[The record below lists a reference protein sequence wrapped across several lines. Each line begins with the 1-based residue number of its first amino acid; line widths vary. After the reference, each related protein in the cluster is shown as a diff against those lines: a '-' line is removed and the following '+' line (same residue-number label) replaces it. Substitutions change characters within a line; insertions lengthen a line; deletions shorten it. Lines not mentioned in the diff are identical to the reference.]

1 MHVGPICGMIGWGF
15 PTTSRTSPVAS
26 RSDPAHAAGIRLI
39 VAYKFVKGA
48 LEAAGALVLA
58 VGPSLGLGAALIRA
72 ALALQR
78 HSARA
83 WAIHLAQAMP
93 ALATPRRLHLAA
105 VALVLD
111 AALTLVEGWALRRRH
126 WWGPWLVVF
135 ASGGLLPF
143 EVVQLVRHPHV
154 GRVMVL
160 VVNAAIVAYLVWR
173 VRVERRQA
181 TTPR

>member
-1 MHVGPICGMIGWGF
+1 
-15 PTTSRTSPVAS
+15 
-26 RSDPAHAAGIRLI
+26 
-39 VAYKFVKGA
+39 
-48 LEAAGALVLA
+48 
-58 VGPSLGLGAALIRA
+58 
-72 ALALQR
+72 
-78 HSARA
+78 
-83 WAIHLAQAMP
+83 MP

-111 AALTLVEGWALRRRH
+111 AALTIVEGWALRRRH

-154 GRVMVL
+154 GRLMVL

-173 VRVERRQA
+173 VRIERRQA
-181 TTPR
+181 TAPR